1 MGTASEVSYA
11 APVIKVSQEMDNPL
25 KLALA
30 VDVFVTPQCW
40 NLLWSYL
47 HLAQQRLAFKGESNV
62 CFVLQFAIFRTWHN
76 QMRQHSRSPCSP
88 EESIYGIQMNW
99 FRFPTLMFPP

>member
-30 VDVFVTPQCW
+30 VDVFVAPNAGIFCGLTYTLRNRDWPSKENPMSALFC
-40 NLLWSYL
+40 NLRFFAPGIIKCANTHA
-47 HLAQQRLAFKGESNV
+47 HLAAPKNPSMEFK
-62 CFVLQFAIFRTWHN
+62 
-76 QMRQHSRSPCSP
+76 
-88 EESIYGIQMNW
+88 
-99 FRFPTLMFPP
+99 

>member
-30 VDVFVTPQCW
+30 VDVFVAPQCW

-62 CFVLQFAIFRTWHN
+62 CFVLQFDLA
-76 QMRQHSRSPCSP
+76 P
-88 EESIYGIQMNW
+88 GIIKCANTHAHLAAPKNPSTE
-99 FRFPTLMFPP
+99 FK